1 MDLSGRNV
9 GPNPRLDI
17 SVEAKE
23 PEIIKDMALCS
34 LPMCEY
40 WTIPLTVCGFYASRF
55 ERSL

>member
-40 WTIPLTVCGFYASRF
+40 WTIPLTVVGILCLSF
-55 ERSL
+55 